1 MTKIK
6 NKPLNK
12 TWEQRTAKH
21 LVGAKIIK
29 VEYMPKD
36 EVEDMMFENS
46 PICLLLE
53 DSKGNRFWIY
63 PTADDEGND
72 GGAMFTSIQN
82 YPVIPVISK
91 YDL

>member
-6 NKPLNK
+6 NTPLNK
-12 TWEQRTAKH
+12 TWELRTVKH
-21 LVGAKIIK
+21 LVGAKIIQ

-36 EVEDMMFENS
+36 EVEHMMFENS

-53 DSKGNRFWIY
+53 DSKGKRFWIY